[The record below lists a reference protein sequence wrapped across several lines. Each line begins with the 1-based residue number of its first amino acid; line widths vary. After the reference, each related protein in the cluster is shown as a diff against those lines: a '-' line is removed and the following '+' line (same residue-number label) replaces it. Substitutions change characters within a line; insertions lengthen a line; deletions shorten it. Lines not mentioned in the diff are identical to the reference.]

1 MKPTGSKPPTRSA
14 HPAEQDNRDNHDNQ
28 HNQDQESSRAG
39 AGHTRTN
46 HTDTDRI
53 EAAAQRAVLRE
64 RRARE
69 EPEPSLGSRLGQIGI
84 LGWSIVLP
92 TLAGLALG
100 HWLDRRFGTGVFF
113 SAPLLMIGA
122 AFGLWSAWKWMHRQN
137 RSKG

>member
-1 MKPTGSKPPTRSA
+1 VKRNSQNPPAGSTPAVSRDDASGRTGEDGTGANRAADDRIKADPTGA
-14 HPAEQDNRDNHDNQ
+14 
-28 HNQDQESSRAG
+28 
-39 AGHTRTN
+39 
-46 HTDTDRI
+46 DRI
-53 EAAAQRAVLRE
+53 EAAAQHAVLRE
-64 RRARE
+64 QRAHD

-92 TLAGLALG
+92 TLGGLALG

-137 RSKG
+137 RSHS

>member
-1 MKPTGSKPPTRSA
+1 MKPTDPKPPAPSV
-14 HPAEQDNRDNHDNQ
+14 PPDNQ
-28 HNQDQESSRAG
+28 GKESGRAG
-39 AGHTRTN
+39 TN
-46 HTDTDRI
+46 HTSTDRTSADRI

-64 RRARE
+64 QRAHD

-137 RSKG
+137 RSKE